1 MVSADNLNI
10 DVLELIFSFLS
21 GNDLHS
27 VALVSHSFY
36 DGVLPRLYRTLR
48 YTMRHG
54 KKFPRPC
61 SPFTAILNARNLAK
75 FVHHVDICYVPS
87 LTMQGTKQQ
96 YDPHFLKDCR
106 NVLGLCQNLV
116 SFTCIWNVLPSLL
129 PGLEGL
135 ESIQDLR
142 VYASELK
149 PVQVESLLKI
159 QNLHTV
165 FLDHS
170 SWAVMDVLPRWTQS
184 LSATLNSLTLYNCL
198 ELNETVFGRALEN
211 LPNLL
216 SLHVV
221 GCPRID
227 YVTLF
232 RLLSRTPL
240 LENLSFT
247 TFESSKALEPA
258 PSLQYLRQLC
268 IDTRYSVVASPV
280 PTMLG
285 DIFNHLKGS
294 VSTLSSFK
302 IRISEPQVVAGPTVI
317 DHIVASHAYTLKR
330 LAFINCNMK
339 LESLTSICK
348 SCVNLERLDVCI
360 PNFKD
365 PLTQARFI
373 DALSRSR
380 SLRILVDTDD
390 HTAHGAHFVLRQ
402 ADVEKIMKDV
412 PQLTTV
418 VSDNKRWTRR
428 LNSGKKVTASME
440 RIKTR
445 SRTPTLWFTSTE

>member
-1 MVSADNLNI
+1 MVTADNLNI
-10 DVLELIFSFLS
+10 DVLELVFSFLS

-54 KKFPRPC
+54 KKCPRPC
-61 SPFTAILNARNLAK
+61 SPFTAILNAKSLAK

-87 LTMQGTKQQ
+87 FSMQGAKPQ

-129 PGLEGL
+129 PGLEDR

-142 VYASELK
+142 
-149 PVQVESLLKI
+149 
-159 QNLHTV
+159 NLHTL

-211 LPNLL
+211 LPALL

-247 TFESSKALEPA
+247 TFESSKPLEPA
-258 PSLQYLRQLC
+258 PNLQYLRQLC

-285 DIFNHLKGS
+285 DILNHLKGS

-402 ADVEKIMKDV
+402 TDVEKIMKDV
-412 PQLTTV
+412 RQLTTV